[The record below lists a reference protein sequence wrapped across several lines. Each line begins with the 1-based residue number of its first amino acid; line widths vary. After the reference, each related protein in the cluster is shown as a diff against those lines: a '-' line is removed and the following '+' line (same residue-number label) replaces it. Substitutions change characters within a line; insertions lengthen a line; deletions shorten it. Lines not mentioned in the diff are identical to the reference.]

1 MEIITAATI
10 ALIVGLAAGYVFS
23 QLVLKG
29 RASVFERQLEELR
42 DKEKALGAERD
53 DLRYKNARLEEKAAQ
68 ATKLEGE
75 LVKAASRNEALAE
88 KNTDLEKE
96 VSALETSLGE
106 SREKFQ
112 MLNEAEDKLKAAF
125 ENLSNRIFEESS
137 SRFSMKNKESIDA
150 ILNPL
155 KTQLSEFKIKVE
167 DVYVKEAKDR
177 TALYEQVKSLKDLNE
192 QISRD
197 AVNLTH
203 ALKGDVKTQG
213 AWGEVVLE
221 RVFEESGLRR
231 GHEYETQ
238 LTFKDDGGGRK
249 RPDAIV
255 RLPDNRDVV
264 VDAKVSLVAYERYQS
279 AEDESTRSRALKEHV
294 ASIRNHIKGLSA
306 KNYEELDEIRCL
318 DYVLMFIPIEPAF
331 MTAIENDREV
341 FSEAFDKNIV
351 IVSPSTLLV
360 TLKTIHNIWRYEQQT
375 QNAKEIAK
383 KAGDLYDKFH
393 GFVDSLENI
402 GKNIDRAKDAYNTA
416 FDRLSKGKGNLIK
429 RTEDIRKLGVKTKKV
444 LPGQLTDNALGEE
457 NLIEDV
463 EEEN

>member
-1 MEIITAATI
+1 MVVIII
-10 ALIVGLAAGYVFS
+10 SLLIGLAIGFVFS
-23 QLVLKG
+23 QIVSKAKIAAHAS
-29 RASVFERQLEELR
+29 RAEELSKSSESLSVEKNELAVKLAALEGKTSTIPKLEEENSKF
-42 DKEKALGAERD
+42 KE
-53 DLRYKNARLEEKAAQ
+53 
-68 ATKLEGE
+68 
-75 LVKAASRNEALAE
+75 RNVV
-88 KNTDLEKE
+88 LEKE
-96 VSALETSLGE
+96 VSSLETSLAE
-106 SREKFQ
+106 AKEKFN

-125 ENLSNRIFEESS
+125 ENLSNRIFEENSS
-137 SRFSMKNKESIDA
+137 KLTTRNKENIDA
-150 ILNPL
+150 ILGPL
-155 KTQLSEFKIKVE
+155 KTQLSDFKNKVE

-192 QISRD
+192 QISKD
-197 AVNLTH
+197 AINLTH
-203 ALKGDVKTQG
+203 ALKGEVKTQG
-213 AWGEVVLE
+213 TWGEVVLE
-221 RVFEESGLRR
+221 RVFEESGLRS

-238 LTFKDDGGGRK
+238 LTFKDDDGSSK

-264 VDAKVSLVAYERYQS
+264 VDAKVSLVAYERFCS
-279 AEDESTRSRALKEHV
+279 AEDDSERAGALKDHI

-331 MTAIENDREV
+331 MTAIENDRAL
-341 FSEAFDKNIV
+341 FGEAFDKNIV

-393 GFVDSLENI
+393 GFVESLENI
-402 GKNIDRAKDAYNTA
+402 GKNIDRAKESYNVA

-429 RTEDIRKLGVKTKKV
+429 RTEDMRKLGVKTKKE
-444 LPGQLTDNALGEE
+444 LSEQLTDSALEE
-457 NLIEDV
+457 EYLIEGV

>member
-1 MEIITAATI
+1 MEAAMIGIVI
-10 ALIVGLAAGYVFS
+10 ALIIGLVIGFIFS
-23 QLVLKG
+23 QIVSKSKIAG
-29 RASVFERQLEELR
+29 HASRAEELR
-42 DKEKALGAERD
+42 VNSKTLTSEKNELAIKLAALEGKTASIP
-53 DLRYKNARLEEKAAQ
+53 KLEE
-68 ATKLEGE
+68 EN
-75 LVKAASRNEALAE
+75 SRFKERNVA
-88 KNTDLEKE
+88 LEKE
-96 VSALETSLGE
+96 VSSLETSLAE
-106 SREKFQ
+106 SREKFH

-125 ENLSNRIFEESS
+125 ENLSNRIFEENSS
-137 SRFSMKNKESIDA
+137 KFTTKNKENIDA

-155 KTQLSEFKIKVE
+155 KTQLSDFKNKVE

-192 QISRD
+192 QISKD
-197 AVNLTH
+197 AINLTH

-213 AWGEVVLE
+213 TWGEVVLD

-238 LTFKDDGGGRK
+238 LTFKDDEGGRK

-255 RLPDNRDVV
+255 RLPDSRDVV

-279 AEDESTRSRALKEHV
+279 AEDEVQRSAALKEHI
-294 ASIRNHIKGLSA
+294 ASIRNHIRDLSG
-306 KNYEELDEIRCL
+306 KNYEDLDEIRCL

-383 KAGDLYDKFH
+383 RAGDLYDKFH
-393 GFVDSLENI
+393 GFVESLENI
-402 GKNIDRAKDAYNTA
+402 GKNIDRAKESYTTA

-444 LPGQLTDNALGEE
+444 LSEQLTDSSIGEE
-457 NLIEDV
+457 KLIEDV
-463 EEEN
+463 EE